1 MSKLKIAVIQTDI
14 VWENPAE
21 NLKHYNK
28 LILSQ
33 PGYDLYVLPE
43 MFNTGFTN
51 NTKDYSESIDG
62 FSIESLREISRI
74 SAAAICGSLI
84 LTESEKSYNAFVF
97 VRPDGSVTKYFK
109 RHLFSYGGEAE
120 MFSRGEERVVVDYL
134 GFRILLQVCYDLRFP
149 VWCRNYDNYDAII
162 YVANWP
168 VSRRI
173 IYDVLLKARA
183 IENLAYVIACNRT
196 GEDGKNIKYDGG
208 SCIIDFKGETLSFAS
223 DNKDAIISAE
233 LDKEALKNFRKS
245 FPALDDRDSFEFKF

>member
-1 MSKLKIAVIQTDI
+1 MSKLKITVIQTDI

-33 PGYDLYVLPE
+33 PGSDLYVLPE
-43 MFNTGFTN
+43 MLNTGFTD
-51 NTKDYSESIDG
+51 NTKDFAETSDG
-62 FSIESLREISRI
+62 FTLESLREISRI
-74 SAAAICGSLI
+74 SGAAICGSLI
-84 LTESEKSYNAFVF
+84 LTENDKNYNAFVF

-109 RHLFSYGGEAE
+109 RHLFKYGGEAE

-134 GFRILLQVCYDLRFP
+134 GFKILLQICYDLRFP
-149 VWCRNYDNYDAII
+149 VWSRNSDNYDAII

-168 VSRRI
+168 ASRRNI
-173 IYDVLLKARA
+173 FDVLIKARA

-208 SCIIDFKGETLSFAS
+208 SCIIDFKGEMLSYAGDNS
-223 DNKDAIISAE
+223 DAVISVE
-233 LDKEALKNFRKS
+233 LDKDALKSFRKS
-245 FPALDDRDSFEFKF
+245 FPALDDRDSFELKF